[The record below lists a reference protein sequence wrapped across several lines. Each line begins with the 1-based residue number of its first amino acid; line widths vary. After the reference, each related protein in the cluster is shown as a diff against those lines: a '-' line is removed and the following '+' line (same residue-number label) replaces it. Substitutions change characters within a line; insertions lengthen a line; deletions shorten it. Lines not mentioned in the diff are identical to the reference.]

1 MSLKISY
8 MRMNFRKPGE
18 THTVKQHFRKE
29 LGNSL
34 DVESISIA
42 TLLPDQS
49 NIVFH
54 DPSQTHTKSA
64 TNASFNLCISG
75 VWKAQPI
82 LHVILV
88 LCVCYSIFSRNSTS
102 QELLNCL
109 KLPYFNIK
117 QPVYIMIA
125 MQLSAIVVVAVF

>member
-1 MSLKISY
+1 MSLKISD
-8 MRMNFRKPGE
+8 MRMNLRKPGE
-18 THTVKQHFRKE
+18 THTIKQHFRKE

-54 DPSQTHTKSA
+54 DPSQTHTKSG
-64 TNASFNLCISG
+64 TDASFNLCIFG
-75 VWKAQPI
+75 VWKVQPI

-102 QELLNCL
+102 QELLYCSKLTIILQHKAACL
-109 KLPYFNIK
+109 YHDGHATLCYCCI
-117 QPVYIMIA
+117 
-125 MQLSAIVVVAVF
+125 